1 MSRRSRKMALSHS
14 RRQSAGRRKATDY
27 GVKNDDCYGRKIS
40 FPLMKRIVIDL
51 LCGLVAVASTASSLA
66 TEMGAPGAAEHVSR
80 GADDERVVEK
90 MDGSTTADRPLVT
103 PDAIVSTRSSFAA
116 RWSSISGATSY
127 RLDVSTS
134 SFFDSYVT
142 GYYGLEVGAATWRV
156 VTGLSP
162 DTTYYYRVTGL
173 TEAGFS
179 TNSDVMSGQT
189 ATGSGFV
196 ISPTFGSSITN
207 NPNAAE
213 IEAMINR
220 AITIYESLYSD
231 PITVFILFRYSTTR
245 PNGTPIGS
253 ISQIALS
260 DYVAYSPSWNTYI
273 SALQADAKTGNDAT
287 ANASLPPNAL
297 SANIIPS
304 SANGRALGGD
314 TPPAMFDDSTVAV
327 GGPYDGIVTLN
338 SGAPYQFVRPT
349 NGSNYDAQRLIEHE
363 IDEVLGL
370 GSRLNTSSNN
380 VRPQDLFSWS
390 SSGVRN
396 ISTSGTRYFSI
407 DGGNTPIVNF
417 NQAPNLDFGDWQSA
431 PCPQANPYVQ
441 NAFACYGQA
450 SDMTETSPEGINL
463 DVIGYDRVPPLKGQL
478 LNISTRMEVL
488 LGDQVLIGGFIVTG
502 TSPKKIIVRGIGP
515 SLPVNGS
522 LADPTLELHQGNAT
536 LATNDNWKLNDQTGQ
551 SQEAEIRAT
560 TIPPGNDLESAI
572 VATLSPGSYTAVL
585 AGKNGGTGVGLVE
598 VYDLAQGANSRLANI
613 SSRGFVD
620 TGDNVMIGGL
630 IVGGPSGDSARVMVR
645 ALGPSLTSSGVAGTL
660 NDPILELHDGNGATI
675 ASNDNWKTRP
685 NGTSQQAEIEATTI
699 PPTNDLESALVRVLP
714 PGNYTAVVRG
724 TNSST
729 GVGLVEVYNLP

>member
-1 MSRRSRKMALSHS
+1 
-14 RRQSAGRRKATDY
+14 
-27 GVKNDDCYGRKIS
+27 
-40 FPLMKRIVIDL
+40 MKRIFIDL
-51 LCGLVAVASTASSLA
+51 LCGLVAVASTASSLGA
-66 TEMGAPGAAEHVSR
+66 EMGAPGAAEHLSR
-80 GADDERVVEK
+80 AGEEETVVEK
-90 MDGSTTADRPLVT
+90 MDGSTTADRVLVS
-103 PDAIVSTRSSFAA
+103 PDAIISTRSTFAA
-116 RWSSISGATSY
+116 RWSPIRGATSY

-134 SFFDSYVT
+134 SSFDGYVT
-142 GYYGLEVGAATWRV
+142 NYQGLEVGAATWRV

-162 DTTYYYRVTGL
+162 GTTYYYRVTGL
-173 TEAGFS
+173 TEAGFG
-179 TNSDVMSGQT
+179 TNSDVMTGQT
-189 ATGSGFV
+189 TTGSGFV
-196 ISPTFGSSITN
+196 ISPTFDSSITN
-207 NPNAAE
+207 NPNAAA

-220 AITIYESLYSD
+220 AIAIYESLYSD
-231 PITVFILFRYSTTR
+231 PVTVFILFRYSTTR

-253 ISQIALS
+253 TSQIALS
-260 DYVAYSPSWNTYI
+260 NYVVYSPSWNTYI
-273 SALQADAKTGNDAT
+273 SALQADAKTGNDAA

-314 TPPAMFDDSTVAV
+314 TPPAMFDDSSVAV

-338 SGAPYQFVRPT
+338 AGAPYQFVRPP
-349 NGSNYDAQRLIEHE
+349 NSSNYDAQTSVEHE
-363 IDEVLGL
+363 IDEILGL

-380 VRPQDLFSWS
+380 LRPQDLFSWS

-407 DGGNTPIVNF
+407 DGGNTDIVNF
-417 NQAPNLDFGDWQSA
+417 SQTPNFDFGDWQSD

-441 NAFACYGQA
+441 NAFGCYGQA
-450 SDMTETSPEGINL
+450 PDISETSPEGINL
-463 DVIGYDRVPPLKGQL
+463 DVIGYDRVPPSKGQL

-488 LGDQVLIGGFIVTG
+488 RGDQVLIGGFIVTG
-502 TSPKKIIVRGIGP
+502 TDPKKVIVRGIGP

-522 LADPTLELHQGNAT
+522 LVDPSLELHQGNAT
-536 LATNDNWKLNDQTGQ
+536 IATNDNWKINDQSGQ
-551 SQEAEIRAT
+551 SQEAEIQAT
-560 TIPPGNDLESAI
+560 TIPPGNNLESAI

-598 VYDLAQGANSRLANI
+598 VYDLAQAANSKLANI

-620 TGDNVMIGGL
+620 TGDNVMIGGF
-630 IVGGPSGDSARVMVR
+630 IVGGPSGDSARVLVR
-645 ALGPSLTSSGVAGTL
+645 ALGPSLMNSGVAGAL
-660 NDPILELHDGNGATI
+660 GNPILELHDGDGATI

-685 NGTSQQAEIEATTI
+685 DGTSQQAEIEATTI

-729 GVGLVEVYNLP
+729 GVGLVEVYNLQ

>member
-1 MSRRSRKMALSHS
+1 
-14 RRQSAGRRKATDY
+14 
-27 GVKNDDCYGRKIS
+27 
-40 FPLMKRIVIDL
+40 MKRIAIDL
-51 LCGLVAVASTASSLA
+51 LCSLVVVASTASSLA
-66 TEMGAPGAAEHVSR
+66 AEMGAPSAAEHLSR
-80 GADDERVVEK
+80 AADDETVVEK
-90 MDGSTTADRPLVT
+90 MDGSTKADRALVS

-116 RWSSISGATSY
+116 RWNPISGATSY

-134 SFFDSYVT
+134 SSFDSYVI
-142 GYYGLEVGAATWRV
+142 GYQGLEIGATTWRV

-162 DTTYYYRVTGL
+162 GVTYYYRVTGL
-173 TEAGFS
+173 TEIGS
-179 TNSDVMSGQT
+179 GTNSDVMTGQT
-189 ATGSGFV
+189 ATGSGLV
-196 ISPTFGSSITN
+196 ISPTFDSSITN
-207 NPNAAE
+207 NPDAAE

-220 AITIYESLYSD
+220 AIAIYEALYSD
-231 PITVFILFRYSTTR
+231 PVTVFILFRYSTTK

-253 ISQIALS
+253 PNQIALS
-260 DYVAYSPSWNTYI
+260 NSVVYSPSWNTYI
-273 SALQADAKTGNDAT
+273 SALQADAKTADDAT
-287 ANASLPPNAL
+287 ANASLPPNPL

-314 TPPAMFDDSTVAV
+314 TPPAMFDDATVAV

-338 SGAPYQFVRPT
+338 SAAPYQFVRPI
-349 NGSNYDAQRLIEHE
+349 NGSNVDAQRLTEHE

-370 GSRLNTSSNN
+370 GSRLNGSSSN

-396 ISTSGTRYFSI
+396 ISASGTRYFSI

-417 NQAPNLDFGDWQSA
+417 NQAANFDFGDWESD

-441 NAFACYGQA
+441 NAFACRGQA
-450 SDMTETSPEGINL
+450 SDISETSPEGINL
-463 DVIGYDRVPPLKGQL
+463 DVIGYDRVPPPKGQL

-488 LGDQVLIGGFIVTG
+488 SGEQVLIGGFIVTG

-522 LADPTLELHQGNAT
+522 LVDPTLELHQGNAT
-536 LATNDNWKLNDQTGQ
+536 LATNDNWKINDQTGQ

-572 VATLSPGSYTAVL
+572 VATLNPGSYTAVL

-598 VYDLAQGANSRLANI
+598 VYDLAQGASSRLANI

-630 IVGGPSGDSARVMVR
+630 IAGGPSGDSARVMVR
-645 ALGPSLTSSGVAGTL
+645 ALGPSLISSGVAGAL
-660 NDPILELHDGNGATI
+660 SDPILELHDGNGATI
-675 ASNDNWKTRP
+675 ASNDNWKVRSD
-685 NGTSQQAEIEATTI
+685 GTSQQAEIEATTI
-699 PPTNDLESALVRVLP
+699 PPTNDLESALVRTLS
-714 PGNYTAVVRG
+714 PGNYTAIVRG
-724 TNSST
+724 QNNST
-729 GVGLVEVYNLP
+729 GIGLVEVYNLQ